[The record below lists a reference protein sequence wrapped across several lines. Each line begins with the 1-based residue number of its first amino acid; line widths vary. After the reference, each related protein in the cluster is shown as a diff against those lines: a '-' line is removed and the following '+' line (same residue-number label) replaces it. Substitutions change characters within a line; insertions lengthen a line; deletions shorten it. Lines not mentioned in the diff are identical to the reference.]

1 MVPTNNN
8 DTYLLITVIN
18 KLFTYLGPVL
28 TIKIP
33 TASRTFESFVNKIDT
48 TMSADLV
55 TINELKEV
63 FFP

>member
-18 KLFTYLGPVL
+18 KLFTYLSPVL

-33 TASRTFESFVNKIDT
+33 TVSRTFESFVNKIDT